1 VSVTRFLTRWLW
13 SSPRRSPGEFVA
25 FQRRAYDRAMLVVR
39 IFYGAS
45 AVWAVQVMNNRWLE
59 YSRLER
65 AEPLWPA
72 QWWFDHVSV
81 HTGVTI
87 IFTGYVVSA
96 VLAFALPQLVL
107 TRLAYSVFLF
117 QYMAFINGFDKI
129 NHDLHAWF
137 FVSVVLILLPNGRW
151 MDRARIA
158 SRQYFITVIWVAQ
171 LVVLFTYTLTGLWK
185 VLIGIRQFAEG
196 DLSAFHVSGFSYIVA
211 NRVASIGQE
220 TVLGDFFVRNE
231 VLGWALFL
239 GTMIVESVSIII
251 AFRPRLHRAWG
262 VLLVL
267 FHMGTQLV
275 LGFTFVNNMFL
286 LVIILVCSPLAPD
299 KVSVKDAVLDLPG
312 VHFVARRVA
321 AVRSRTPPPSAP
333 TPPPEPLATVSAD

>member
-1 VSVTRFLTRWLW
+1 
-13 SSPRRSPGEFVA
+13 
-25 FQRRAYDRAMLVVR
+25 
-39 IFYGAS
+39 
-45 AVWAVQVMNNRWLE
+45 MNNRWLE

-72 QWWFDHVSV
+72 QWWFDHASV